1 MQYPNT
7 RNLNKCINDPLF
19 ISSISTFIL
28 VVVAF
33 LFTGSEQTVSYFIF
47 IIAIASIYFT
57 YLRHLRGELN
67 TTLLLTPLLIILTAF
82 FLYSSTTQSN
92 SLTTLDYKVFSLCF
106 ALSTLLHALYTQS
119 FIKLDTAIVSI
130 LFLST
135 LLSHSIPALSTDF
148 NPHGGKYLA
157 ALDPY
162 FYYRHAETVFDT
174 GFLPEEETMIYP
186 GNPPNFSRYRFMVS
200 LFMGSLASILAPIG
214 ITLLDVAIIYPA
226 LFSAFIVVVFY
237 LLLKELFYSN
247 QPHNQLIA
255 FFGAFMLI
263 WNPSFAAKAIA
274 ANCEDDALGM
284 FLLISTF
291 FLFMA
296 SVNRKKLSYS
306 VLAGVSLLTLT
317 VTWTGYVLAI
327 AILGA
332 FCILYS
338 IIQFI
343 HRLECVSHLKYLLI
357 PAGMSMLYPLILHA
371 PNTLPTFAMPPTL
384 IMIALG
390 GALVTAY
397 TLEMVRAAKIN
408 KRNNHRLTP
417 VIGSTLLILSFIYIL
432 YTGPT
437 ILINSISSIVLGTKT
452 AGIIGMTTAEQN
464 VMCSSINIDCV
475 NALRNYF
482 GVSIYLGLL
491 MIPFLL
497 YFAFFRNSTGSLFIL
512 CWSLPL
518 LWGAINKLMYQFV
531 ASPSVVAL
539 GATAGLLIPLTMKA
553 LKSPASV
560 TLTLIILGVLF
571 TSSIQSVNTIPL
583 FGLFGGA
590 SPMHMGVSRDR
601 IFWDDTFTWLSNQ
614 SNDTMV
620 LCWWDYGHWISAV
633 AKKRCILDNTK
644 HDSSM
649 VQDIARFHVLITNES
664 EAFAIA
670 KKYNATHIIIDYT
683 MIGKSGAPH
692 FIATSNLT
700 SSNLSDPNR
709 EGSFAGYSSCVFQP
723 SLSAIEPVIK
733 MSDDGLFSKSSTLV
747 YACNNGLRIVFEIV
761 DGEYSVD
768 TIYVVANNQLRP
780 WKAWQEYTGASLL
793 GIQSFND
800 VIQSALQSS
809 TLPSNSIYAFD
820 TFRTLIY
827 VPIVTDANRG
837 TTYDFNKVMMTKLYL
852 GDYLSEYQAAGLAS
866 SSIESS
872 KHFKLVEDFRGN
884 TQDSSFWGYVR
895 VYEVIY

>member
-1 MQYPNT
+1 MQ
-7 RNLNKCINDPLF
+7 NLNKLIGDPLF
-19 ISSISTFIL
+19 ISSISAFFLAVI
-28 VVVAF
+28 AF
-33 LFTGSEQTVSYFIF
+33 LFVGSEQVISYLIF
-47 IIAIASIYFT
+47 VVGIASIYFI
-57 YLRHLRGELN
+57 YLHHIKGELN

-82 FLYSSTTQSN
+82 FIYSSTIQSN
-92 SLTTLDYKVFSLCF
+92 QIATLDYKVFSLCF
-106 ALSTLLHALYTQS
+106 ALSTLFHALYTQS
-119 FIKLDTAIVSI
+119 FIKFDTAIISI

-135 LLSHSIPALSTDF
+135 LLSHSMPALSTDF

-174 GFLPEEETMIYP
+174 GFLPEEEMMIYP
-186 GNPPNFSRYRFMVS
+186 GNPPNFSSYRLMVS
-200 LFMGSLASILAPIG
+200 LFMGSLASSLASIG

-237 LLLKELFYSN
+237 LFLKELFHNN
-247 QPHNQLIA
+247 QPHNHLIA

-274 ANCEDDALGM
+274 TNCEDDALGM
-284 FLLISTF
+284 FLLISSF

-306 VLAGVSLLTLT
+306 ILAGISLLTLT

-338 IIQFI
+338 ILQFI
-343 HRLECVSHLKYLLI
+343 HRFECVSHLKYLFI
-357 PAGMSMLYPLILHA
+357 PVGISMLSPLILHA
-371 PNTLPTFAMPPTL
+371 PNVLPTFTMPPTL
-384 IMIALG
+384 IVIVLG

-397 TLEMVRAAKIN
+397 TLEMVRTAKIN
-408 KRNNHRLTP
+408 RRNNHRLTP
-417 VIGSTLLILSFIYIL
+417 VIGSALLILSFIYIL
-432 YTGPT
+432 YIGPAT
-437 ILINSISSIVLGTKT
+437 LINYTLSVVLGTKVT
-452 AGIIGMTTAEQN
+452 GIIGMTTAEQN
-464 VMCSSINIDCV
+464 VMCGSINIDCI
-475 NALRNYF
+475 NTLRNYF

-518 LWGAINKLMYQFV
+518 LWGTVNKLMYQFV
-531 ASPSVVAL
+531 ASPSIVAL
-539 GATAGLLIPLTMKA
+539 GATVGLLIPLTMKA
-553 LKSPASV
+553 AKSPMNV
-560 TLTLIILGVLF
+560 TLTIIILGVLF
-571 TSSIQSVNTIPL
+571 ISSIHSINAVPL

-633 AKKRCILDNTK
+633 AKKKCILDNTK
-644 HDSSM
+644 HDGSM

-664 EAFAIA
+664 EALAIA
-670 KKYNATHIIIDYT
+670 KKYNTTYVIIDYT

-700 SSNLSDPNR
+700 SSNLNDPNR

-747 YACNNGLRIVFEIV
+747 YACNNRLRIVFEIV

-768 TIYVVANNQLRP
+768 TTYVVVNNQPRP

-809 TLPSNSIYAFD
+809 TLPPNSIYAFD

-827 VPIVTDANRG
+827 VPIVTDADRG

-866 SSIESS
+866 SSIEPSEC
-872 KHFKLVEDFRGN
+872 FKLVEDFRGN
-884 TQDSSFWGYVR
+884 KQDSSFWGYVR
-895 VYEVIY
+895 VYEVVC